1 MLFRKKKKT
10 EPPRITIEH
19 PTPLQMNIIA
29 WCMVEEI
36 EQRIKKKKDED
47 EKKRKEAE
55 RLRNMQDKG
64 RDRKSTRLNSSHSAK
79 SRMPSSA

>member
-1 MLFRKKKKT
+1 MLFRKKKK
-10 EPPRITIEH
+10 ELPRITIEH

-36 EQRIKKKKDED
+36 EQRIKKKKEDD

-55 RLRNMQDKG
+55 RLSNMKG
-64 RDRKSTRLNSSHSAK
+64 KGSDLGCTIMAIILFIICVLISRL
-79 SRMPSSA
+79 

>member
-19 PTPLQMNIIA
+19 PTPLQMSIIA

-36 EQRIKKKKDED
+36 EQRIKKKKEDD
-47 EKKRKEAE
+47 EKKRIEAE
-55 RLRNMQDKG
+55 RLRNMQGKG
-64 RDRKSTRLNSSHSAK
+64 SDLGCTIVAILLFIICVLLL
-79 SRMPSSA
+79 RM